1 MNKYFILIICLT
13 LLVGC
18 TLGNTPTARVEEMLS
33 NYQRLDKS
41 INISYTNITDDT
53 NISNDLKDR
62 YEELI
67 KKQYKNLSYEVKDEE
82 IDGDTAVVT
91 ISVEVMDYKEEIN
104 KFNKEEYDL
113 NNYHDHVL
121 DALRDT
127 DDKAVY
133 TLEISLTKDKND
145 TWVVDDLTK
154 ESRDKLLGIY

>member
-1 MNKYFILIICLT
+1 MNKYFILIIFLT

-18 TLGNTPTARVEEMLS
+18 TLGNTPTARVEDMLS

-67 KKQYKNLSYEVKDEE
+67 KKQYKNLSYEIKDEE

-121 DALRDT
+121 DALKEVK
-127 DDKAVY
+127 DKAIY
-133 TLEISLTKDKND
+133 TLEITLSKDKND
-145 TWVVDDLTK
+145 TWIVDDLTK
-154 ESRDKLLGIY
+154 ENRDKLLGIY